1 MVSHNSFL
9 FSLNYILNIV
19 LLISVECY
27 PWASYVGSDDCVNT
41 ALIQNSWATQEEV
54 ATLQDTDKKTM
65 LISGLNLRLDP
76 ETHSK
81 PELGGREVASDLGGL
96 CGLAA
101 LQHALASTIATLS
114 MLRTMSFESIREMIG
129 KEMDIPRHKVKDYN
143 DEELLTEFNTCEY
156 FLTFLMFYL
165 FISFTFH

>member
-1 MVSHNSFL
+1 
-9 FSLNYILNIV
+9 
-19 LLISVECY
+19 
-27 PWASYVGSDDCVNT
+27 
-41 ALIQNSWATQEEV
+41 
-54 ATLQDTDKKTM
+54 M

-81 PELGGREVASDLGGL
+81 PELGGREVASDVGGL
-96 CGLAA
+96 CGLTA
-101 LQHALASTIATLS
+101 LQQALASTIATLS
-114 MLRTMSFESIREMIG
+114 MLQTMSIESIREMIG
-129 KEMDIPRHKVKDYN
+129 KEMDIPRHKIKDYN